1 MPVSVSYSCTL
12 HCTSCGDGWILGIW
26 RFVEIQRDKRQGETG
41 ERKKKEDSGY
51 TIKELIFISDI
62 ITTIIIPN

>member
-12 HCTSCGDGWILGIW
+12 HCTLCGDGWILGIW

-41 ERKKKEDSGY
+41 ERKKKDSGY

>member
-1 MPVSVSYSCTL
+1 M
-12 HCTSCGDGWILGIW
+12 
-26 RFVEIQRDKRQGETG
+26 EIQRDKRQGETG